1 MNVTGVTR
9 EVSIETKDRKLLE
22 QEWRRKQLRRVI
34 SIVTGS
40 PLTITGFCIVSGL
53 VVIAILAPFIAPY
66 DPLAINLREELKP
79 PSLVHPFGTDDLG
92 RDVFSR
98 ILYGTEISLRVGTVA
113 LLFIL
118 GIGIPLGAISGYFGG
133 KIDTL
138 IMRLGDVFLAFPNL
152 VLALAISAALG
163 GGIQNV
169 MIAVAAPAWPWYARL
184 VRGVTLSAKEEEY
197 IQAAHALGQSPLR
210 IIFKHILPNCIGPII
225 VQASQSMGF
234 TILTAASLGFI
245 GIGAQPPSPEWGL
258 MVSTGRIHFMDEW
271 WVATFPGL
279 AILITVLGFSLMG
292 DGLRDI
298 LDPTM
303 RE

>member
-1 MNVTGVTR
+1 MDSVTQEIT
-9 EVSIETKDRKLLE
+9 IETKDRRLLE
-22 QEWRRKQLRRVI
+22 REWRRKQFRRI
-34 SIVTGS
+34 ILIITNS
-40 PLTITGFCIVSGL
+40 PLTITGFCIVLGL
-53 VVIAILAPFIAPY
+53 VVIAIIAPFIAPY
-66 DPLAINLREELKP
+66 DPLAIDLLHELKP
-79 PSLVHPFGTDDLG
+79 PSLTYPFGTDDLG

-98 ILYGTEISLRVGTVA
+98 TLYGARISLRVGFVA

-118 GIGIPLGAISGYFGG
+118 AIGIPLGAISGYFGG
-133 KIDTL
+133 KVDTL
-138 IMRLGDVFLAFPNL
+138 TMRLGDVFLAFPNL

-169 MIAVAAPAWPWYARL
+169 MIAVAVPAWPWYARL

-197 IQAAHALGQSPLR
+197 IQAAHALGQSPFR
-210 IIFKHILPNCIGPII
+210 IIFRHILPNCIGPII

-258 MVSTGRIHFMDEW
+258 MVSTGRIYFMDEW